1 MSPVDS
7 RETRA
12 EIEGPGSWSDDEE
25 ALRARKRAALE
36 RLDRLAN
43 LLDAKWRIPGTEIRF
58 GLDPVI
64 SLVPIAGD
72 VAGGLMAAY
81 VVHQAARHGA
91 PRRLI
96 MHMMMNVALD
106 VGVGAVPIL
115 GTIFDVVFKPS
126 KLNVAMLRDYLSAA
140 GEIDRDDSERR

>member
-1 MSPVDS
+1 M
-7 RETRA
+7 
-12 EIEGPGSWSDDEE
+12 EIEEPGTWADGEE
-25 ALRARKRAALE
+25 AIRLQRQAALE

-43 LLDAKWRIPGTEIRF
+43 LLDAKWRIPGTGIRF
-58 GLDPVI
+58 GLDPVV

-72 VAGGLMAAY
+72 VVGGLMAAY
-81 VVHQAARHGA
+81 LVHQAARHGA

-106 VGVGAVPIL
+106 VGVGAIPIL

-126 KLNVAMLRDYLSAA
+126 KLNVAMLRDYLAA
-140 GEIDRDDSERR
+140 TGGIAAENDDRQ